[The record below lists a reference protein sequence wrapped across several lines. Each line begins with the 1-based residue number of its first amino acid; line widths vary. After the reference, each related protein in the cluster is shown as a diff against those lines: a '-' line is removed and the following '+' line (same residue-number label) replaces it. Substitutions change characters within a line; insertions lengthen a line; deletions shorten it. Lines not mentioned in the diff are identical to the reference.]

1 MFDLF
6 LFLDS
11 VKKKKEK
18 EKEGEEIAKALF
30 KAFDS
35 AS

>member
-11 VKKKKEK
+11 VKKKKEN
-18 EKEGEEIAKALF
+18 EKEGEEIVRPGVQGL
-30 KAFDS
+30 
-35 AS
+35 